1 MVAYK
6 EVYGAALREKKD
18 TKRFTKG
25 TDPASQELMD
35 FLLDDFQQ
43 APTTLPME
51 AQDAVMTANVTW
63 AMILNPEI
71 P

>member
-1 MVAYK
+1 M
-6 EVYGAALREKKD
+6 YGAALREQAN

-51 AQDAVMTANVTW
+51 ARDAVMTANVTT
-63 AMILNPEI
+63 AMILNPAV